1 MWKEFW
7 YTHFADLLM
16 GVADMF
22 EDLRQQPCRDSQW
35 APRSTGSR
43 GWRRRVYRRTPSACE
58 LKMPTKWLVHFL
70 THRRFQAVCDS
81 RRCITW
87 RSTKCCGSTHD
98 STTLN
103 YSVLGDILCQTRVI
117 RAGQQG

>member
-1 MWKEFW
+1 
-7 YTHFADLLM
+7 
-16 GVADMF
+16 
-22 EDLRQQPCRDSQW
+22 
-35 APRSTGSR
+35 
-43 GWRRRVYRRTPSACE
+43 
-58 LKMPTKWLVHFL
+58 MPIKWLVHFL

-87 RSTKCCGSTHD
+87 CSTKCCGSTHD
-98 STTLN
+98 STALN